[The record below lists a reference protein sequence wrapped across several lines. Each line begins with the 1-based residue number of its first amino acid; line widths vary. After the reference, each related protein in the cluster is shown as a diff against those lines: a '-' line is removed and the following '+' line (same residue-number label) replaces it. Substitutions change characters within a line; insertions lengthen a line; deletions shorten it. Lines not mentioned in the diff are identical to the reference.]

1 VAVQVEEEP
10 TAITALA
17 AAVQVESYLQLTSL
31 CPLGHA
37 TYLSALVVLEDRIA
51 VRLELLEL
59 EQ

>member
-1 VAVQVEEEP
+1 MEEEP